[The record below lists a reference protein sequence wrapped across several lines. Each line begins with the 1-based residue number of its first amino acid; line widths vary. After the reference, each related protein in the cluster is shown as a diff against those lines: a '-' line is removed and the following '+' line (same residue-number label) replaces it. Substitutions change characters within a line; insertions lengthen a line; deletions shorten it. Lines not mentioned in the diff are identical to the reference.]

1 MKRILFV
8 EDDPVVIAVYRN
20 RLEREGFNIEV
31 AEDGLVAMRSLAT
44 TKPDLVILDLM
55 LPKVN
60 GLEILKYIRG
70 NTRLGAVPVIV
81 LSNAYLPDMVKQAML
96 AGANKP
102 MFKSQCTPATLL
114 KVIRSFL
121 PEPGG
126 NGEEEAQLPGVGKG
140 AAKDS
145 ISRPEEGLDLNMML
159 RARAEFLES
168 APAEMTHIREL
179 CVAYIKNSHS
189 ATGLTLL
196 ENLYQRV
203 HFISARAGLIGLSR
217 IAILAGAFEAV
228 LFEIVL
234 RPASATKSLFHT
246 IAQAT
251 DCLRRLIEHADTDS
265 VDALLDAKVLVVDDD
280 GVCNH
285 IMVQALRR
293 VNLKAVGVK
302 DPVDA
307 IRLLQNDKFDLV
319 LLDIMMPGMDGFDVC
334 KQLRSFS
341 HQRTT
346 PVIFVTANAE
356 FENRVKSILSGGNE
370 LIAKPISPMELALKA
385 ITILLDSKIAKPQEA
400 QPGAAVAT
408 PSLPEQR
415 MRPPVEDVRPRVDLE
430 ARPVEQPPQEAE
442 PVPVASVQEATA
454 QEQVEPAGPVLGQ
467 GQVEEVTPP
476 SEIGAEQS
484 AQPTAEPAP
493 DPLAEAESPVELT
506 GTEQQVAPEEILT
519 DEKAGAELMARLSA
533 PETVEPPPETI
544 KEITPL
550 SLGEMTHIEEVTESV
565 GSVPGAIEPPA
576 EAKVEPA
583 QVDQELAEPTAETTE
598 VHEEPVAESEKPAE
612 EVTPEPVAEPLAE
625 EPQIKFEEPV
635 LEPEP
640 LQTATASVQEEPV
653 QTGPVAPEPAAVEPV
668 AAEAVGAEA
677 GGAEPVQREASVA
690 ESAPVESVVSRQV
703 APEAVG
709 AESVETQPVQAET
722 AAAEPSAVEHV
733 VPEPVQP
740 EPTEPTIPPTEAVVA
755 PEPQAM
761 PETPEPV
768 QVPESVESLEQ
779 KPIEFAAEEPVQ
791 VMSEAEQFVRS
802 DLPKPETEESRLLE
816 ALIAEMNLTVNQNTM
831 PMEKEKSQVLDK
843 IAVAVARIIFGEDK
857 LTELNVRLVRI
868 ALERYNIPELLG
880 LADK

>member
-126 NGEEEAQLPGVGKG
+126 NGEDEAQLAGVGKG
-140 AAKDS
+140 AAKDTP
-145 ISRPEEGLDLNMML
+145 SRAEEGLDLSMML

-168 APAEMTHIREL
+168 APGEMTHIREL

-217 IAILAGAFEAV
+217 IAVLAGAFEAV

-334 KQLRSFS
+334 KQLRSIS

-356 FENRVKSILSGGNE
+356 FENRVKSVLSGGNE

-415 MRPPVEDVRPRVDLE
+415 VRPPVEDVRRRVDLK
-430 ARPVEQPPQEAE
+430 AQPAVQPEQEAE

-454 QEQVEPAGPVLGQ
+454 EEQAEPAGPVFEQ
-467 GQVEEVTPP
+467 AEVEEVTPP
-476 SEIGAEQS
+476 GGVVPEGS

-493 DPLAEAESPVELT
+493 EPVAEAEAPVEFT
-506 GTEQQVAPEEILT
+506 TAEQQVAPEEILT

-533 PETVEPPPETI
+533 PETVEPPPASLEET
-544 KEITPL
+544 TPL
-550 SLGEMTHIEEVTESV
+550 SLVEVTPVEEVTESV
-565 GSVPGAIEPPA
+565 GSGPGAIEPPA

-583 QVDQELAEPTAETTE
+583 QVDQERAEPTAEPAE
-598 VHEEPVAESEKPAE
+598 VYEEPVAEIEKPTE
-612 EVTPEPVAEPLAE
+612 EVTPEPVVEPLAE

-635 LEPEP
+635 
-640 LQTATASVQEEPV
+640 
-653 QTGPVAPEPAAVEPV
+653 
-668 AAEAVGAEA
+668 AAEAVGADV
-677 GGAEPVQREASVA
+677 GGAEPVQGESSLA
-690 ESAPVESVVSRQV
+690 ESVPAESVVSERV
-703 APEAVG
+703 TTEPVG
-709 AESVETQPVQAET
+709 TAGVETQPVQAE
-722 AAAEPSAVEHV
+722 AAAVEPGPVEHI
-733 VPEPVQP
+733 VPEPVRTQ
-740 EPTEPTIPPTEAVVA
+740 PTEPTLPPTEAVVA
-755 PEPQAM
+755 PELQSV
-761 PETPEPV
+761 PETAEPAQVPELAKTFDERPVEFAAAEPV
-768 QVPESVESLEQ
+768 QAL
-779 KPIEFAAEEPVQ
+779 
-791 VMSEAEQFVRS
+791 SEAEQLIET
-802 DLPKPETEESRLLE
+802 DLPKPETDESRLLE

>member
-60 GLEILKYIRG
+60 GVEILKYIRG
-70 NTRLGAVPVIV
+70 NTRLGAVPVVV

-102 MFKSQCTPATLL
+102 LFKSQCTPATLL

-121 PEPGG
+121 PDSGG
-126 NGEEEAQLPGVGKG
+126 NGDDEAQAKG
-140 AAKDS
+140 TAKLGTLGRGSTVSDQVDES
-145 ISRPEEGLDLNMML
+145 VDLGMML

-179 CVAYIKNSHS
+179 CVAYIKNSS
-189 ATGLTLL
+189 SPTGLTLL

-217 IAILAGAFEAV
+217 IAMLAGAFEAV

-265 VDALLDAKVLVVDDD
+265 ADALLDAKVLIVDDD

-319 LLDIMMPGMDGFDVC
+319 LLDIMMPGMDGFEVC
-334 KQLRSFS
+334 KQLRALS

-385 ITILLDSKIAKPQEA
+385 ITILLDSKVTQPETAQQTDVSEKVVSVEKTQRVPIGGLGVGVDVEPESIEQPEQPA
-400 QPGAAVAT
+400 QPVPVTSKDQA
-408 PSLPEQR
+408 PLHEQ
-415 MRPPVEDVRPRVDLE
+415 VELSQHALE
-430 ARPVEQPPQEAE
+430 NTQTEQVTSEAE
-442 PVPVASVQEATA
+442 PVEAQLTQQTEEPLSEKTGEVEFVTEYA
-454 QEQVEPAGPVLGQ
+454 NLDEQVVP
-467 GQVEEVTPP
+467 EEV
-476 SEIGAEQS
+476 I
-484 AQPTAEPAP
+484 
-493 DPLAEAESPVELT
+493 
-506 GTEQQVAPEEILT
+506 T
-519 DEKAGAELMARLSA
+519 DEKAGAELMA
-533 PETVEPPPETI
+533 
-544 KEITPL
+544 
-550 SLGEMTHIEEVTESV
+550 H
-565 GSVPGAIEPPA
+565 
-576 EAKVEPA
+576 
-583 QVDQELAEPTAETTE
+583 
-598 VHEEPVAESEKPAE
+598 
-612 EVTPEPVAEPLAE
+612 
-625 EPQIKFEEPV
+625 
-635 LEPEP
+635 
-640 LQTATASVQEEPV
+640 
-653 QTGPVAPEPAAVEPV
+653 
-668 AAEAVGAEA
+668 
-677 GGAEPVQREASVA
+677 
-690 ESAPVESVVSRQV
+690 
-703 APEAVG
+703 
-709 AESVETQPVQAET
+709 
-722 AAAEPSAVEHV
+722 
-733 VPEPVQP
+733 
-740 EPTEPTIPPTEAVVA
+740 VVA
-755 PEPQAM
+755 PEPPKTAPVPTEQIGGVPAQEVSETEQVTEPVGNGAPAVIDRTTDGIEKPAESTEVPASLSEETAGAQMEEHLTSLDSEQA
-761 PETPEPV
+761 PETVAHEPYRESLAATSEDQVEKPLTKIERPQPSPTTFEEEPVSAESVLSESGVAEAGKPEVIEPVFEQPETLTEKAQGTEPVPVVTNEPGLLTPETVSLPEAVSKAETGEPKQEFEQVELSVPV
-768 QVPESVESLEQ
+768 QVEPFADQS
-779 KPIEFAAEEPVQ
+779 KPIDFVQ
-791 VMSEAEQFVRS
+791 GQMPEVGLSPSES
-802 DLPKPETEESRLLE
+802 EESRLLE
-816 ALIAEMNLTVNQNTM
+816 ALIAEANLTINQEIK
-831 PMEKEKSQVLDK
+831 PMEKQQAQILDK
-843 IAVAVARIIFGEDK
+843 IAIAVARIIFGEDK

-868 ALERYNIPELLG
+868 ALERYNIHELLG
-880 LADK
+880 VADK

>member
-20 RLEREGFNIEV
+20 RLEREGFSIEV

-114 KVIRSFL
+114 KVVRSFL
-121 PEPGG
+121 PESGG
-126 NGEEEAQLPGVGKG
+126 NGEDGARGPGAGVKTGAGTAEAGQ
-140 AAKDS
+140 A
-145 ISRPEEGLDLNMML
+145 EEGLDLSIML
-159 RARAEFLES
+159 RARAEFLET

-179 CVAYIKNSHS
+179 CVAYIKNAASP
-189 ATGLTLL
+189 TGLTLL

-217 IAILAGAFEAV
+217 IAMLAGAFEAV

-251 DCLRRLIEHADTDS
+251 DCLRRLVDHADTDS
-265 VDALLDAKVLVVDDD
+265 ADALLDAKVLVVDDD

-307 IRLLQNDKFDLV
+307 IRLLQNDTFDLV

-334 KQLRSFS
+334 KQLRGLS

-385 ITILLDSKIAKPQEA
+385 ITILLDSKVPKPDAGSQTAGAPAA
-400 QPGAAVAT
+400 QMPFVQRQVSPLAEFKSRLAVEPQPAQMSGPASEPAQVASEPEPAAVEGADT
-408 PSLPEQR
+408 GA
-415 MRPPVEDVRPRVDLE
+415 PVLDQ
-430 ARPVEQPPQEAE
+430 AAVE
-442 PVPVASVQEATA
+442 
-454 QEQVEPAGPVLGQ
+454 EQVAAPEAVEA
-467 GQVEEVTPP
+467 GQVEE
-476 SEIGAEQS
+476 
-484 AQPTAEPAP
+484 
-493 DPLAEAESPVELT
+493 
-506 GTEQQVAPEEILT
+506 GTEPLPEPEPEYEAREQYAVVEQEAVPEEVLT
-519 DEKAGAELMARLSA
+519 DEKSGAELMARLGA
-533 PETVEPPPETI
+533 ADQLAPPPPAVEEVAGLTEAGPAPVEQMPEPEVAI
-544 KEITPL
+544 PTAIEL
-550 SLGEMTHIEEVTESV
+550 SGGVAPDTAAVQEKPVPAVEEVTEAPGEAVADLTQPEEPVVSGV
-565 GSVPGAIEPPA
+565 GR
-576 EAKVEPA
+576 
-583 QVDQELAEPTAETTE
+583 
-598 VHEEPVAESEKPAE
+598 EPVAEVQVVKPERFVEEQELGTSAASVAKKAAPKEPAATAAAQAPASAPSSVAE
-612 EVTPEPVAEPLAE
+612 PEGVESVGPAQPEPLFVVADAGVPPGLLKALESVPPPKDIEPVQILEDIPITIADEELAPPPPAPEPVIIPDV
-625 EPQIKFEEPV
+625 PGS
-635 LEPEP
+635 
-640 LQTATASVQEEPV
+640 AS
-653 QTGPVAPEPAAVEPV
+653 
-668 AAEAVGAEA
+668 
-677 GGAEPVQREASVA
+677 
-690 ESAPVESVVSRQV
+690 
-703 APEAVG
+703 
-709 AESVETQPVQAET
+709 
-722 AAAEPSAVEHV
+722 
-733 VPEPVQP
+733 
-740 EPTEPTIPPTEAVVA
+740 
-755 PEPQAM
+755 
-761 PETPEPV
+761 
-768 QVPESVESLEQ
+768 
-779 KPIEFAAEEPVQ
+779 
-791 VMSEAEQFVRS
+791 
-802 DLPKPETEESRLLE
+802 EESKLLD
-816 ALIAEMNLTVNQNTM
+816 ALIAEANLTVNQSTM
-831 PMEKEKSQVLDK
+831 PMQKDQAQVLDK
-843 IAVAVARIIFGEDK
+843 IAIAVARIIFGDEK

-880 LADK
+880 LAEK

>member
-1 MKRILFV
+1 M

-20 RLEREGFNIEV
+20 RLEREGLSIEV

-102 MFKSQCTPATLL
+102 MFKSQCTPAALL

-121 PEPGG
+121 PELGG
-126 NGEEEAQLPGVGKG
+126 NGEGEANVTGGVGKSVTTDAVGG
-140 AAKDS
+140 AAAQG
-145 ISRPEEGLDLNMML
+145 EESLDLGMML

-179 CVAYIKNSHS
+179 CVAYIKNSAS

-217 IAILAGAFEAV
+217 VAMLAGAFEAV

-265 VDALLDAKVLVVDDD
+265 ADALLDAKVLVVDDD

-334 KQLRSFS
+334 KQLRGFS

-385 ITILLDSKIAKPQEA
+385 ITILLDSKIAKPEEA
-400 QPGAAVAT
+400 QPGAAVARPT
-408 PSLPEQR
+408 PVEQR
-415 MRPPVEDVRPRVDLE
+415 QRPPVDEVRPRTDTE
-430 ARPVEQPPQEAE
+430 PEPVEQPEQVAE
-442 PVPVASVQEATA
+442 PVPVASVQEATIE
-454 QEQVEPAGPVLGQ
+454 EQAEPPGPVFEEA
-467 GQVEEVTPP
+467 QVGE
-476 SEIGAEQS
+476 
-484 AQPTAEPAP
+484 
-493 DPLAEAESPVELT
+493 
-506 GTEQQVAPEEILT
+506 VAPLSEVVEGQLTQQTEELAPEPVAEIEPPVQLESIEPEGAPEGVLT
-519 DEKAGAELMARLSA
+519 DEKAGAELMARLGA
-533 PETVEPPPETI
+533 PGKLEPPPLSVEETVTLPADELAPVEQAAEPAFDHAATI
-544 KEITPL
+544 EPAAEPGLELTQA
-550 SLGEMTHIEEVTESV
+550 SEEHIEPSGE
-565 GSVPGAIEPPA
+565 PA
-576 EAKVEPA
+576 EAVPR
-583 QVDQELAEPTAETTE
+583 
-598 VHEEPVAESEKPAE
+598 EEAPVESEKPAE
-612 EVTPEPVAEPLAE
+612 MLVPDKIAEPLVE
-625 EPQIKFEEPV
+625 EPRIEFEEPV
-635 LEPEP
+635 IEPEP
-640 LQTATASVQEEPV
+640 LPTVASVQAEFVPAE
-653 QTGPVAPEPAAVEPV
+653 PVAPQPV
-668 AAEAVGAEA
+668 ATESVGAEIVEPEPVPA
-677 GGAEPVQREASVA
+677 KSAEPAVSTSEKVGVPEPEPVGEMAERAKVFEPAIGFEEA
-690 ESAPVESVVSRQV
+690 PLQ
-703 APEAVG
+703 VG
-709 AESVETQPVQAET
+709 AE
-722 AAAEPSAVEHV
+722 EPLQV
-733 VPEPVQP
+733 
-740 EPTEPTIPPTEAVVA
+740 
-755 PEPQAM
+755 
-761 PETPEPV
+761 TPIAGP
-768 QVPESVESLEQ
+768 LI
-779 KPIEFAAEEPVQ
+779 KT
-791 VMSEAEQFVRS
+791 
-802 DLPKPETEESRLLE
+802 DLPKSETEESRLLE
-816 ALIAEMNLTVNQNTM
+816 ALIAEMNLTVNQNSSTM
-831 PMEKEKSQVLDK
+831 PMEKDKAQVLDK
-843 IAVAVARIIFGEDK
+843 IAIAVARIIFGEEK

-880 LADK
+880 LAEK